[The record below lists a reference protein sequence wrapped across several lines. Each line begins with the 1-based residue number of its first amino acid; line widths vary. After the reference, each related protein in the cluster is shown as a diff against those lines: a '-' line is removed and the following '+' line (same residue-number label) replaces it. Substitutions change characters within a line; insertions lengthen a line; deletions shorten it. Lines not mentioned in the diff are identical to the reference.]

1 MNQENMSRAE
11 WTKQIERRKDE
22 KSLGNYFEVLN
33 FSDLINEAHNILDK
47 LKKFP
52 LDQQVANESK
62 ALIREISNRINAN
75 DQQKFSLNSLED
87 SLNKKFHEIFSQSDL
102 IL

>member
-1 MNQENMSRAE
+1 MNQDNVSRE
-11 WTKQIERRKDE
+11 DWNKQVEKRKEE
-22 KSLGNYFEVLN
+22 KSLLNYFEVLN

-47 LKKFP
+47 LKKYP
-52 LDQQVANESK
+52 LDHQVANESK

-87 SLNKKFHEIFSQSDL
+87 SLNKKFHEIFN
-102 IL
+102 

>member
-1 MNQENMSRAE
+1 MSEEKMSREE
-11 WTKQIERRKDE
+11 WNKQVEKRKEE

-52 LDQQVANESK
+52 LDQQVASESK

-87 SLNKKFHEIFSQSDL
+87 SLNKKFHEIFN
-102 IL
+102 